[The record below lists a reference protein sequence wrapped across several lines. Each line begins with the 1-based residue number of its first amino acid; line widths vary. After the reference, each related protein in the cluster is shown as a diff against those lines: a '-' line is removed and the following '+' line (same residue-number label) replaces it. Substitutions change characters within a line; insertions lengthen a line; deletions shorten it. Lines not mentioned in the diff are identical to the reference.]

1 VSEIPRL
8 CAEAFARPAG
18 TQVVEFEGRWY
29 GWEDLK
35 KVRDQLE
42 SLLEASG
49 IPADAPVT
57 FIPRNRPW
65 AVAVLLGLLAQGRT
79 IRMVY
84 AFQSPTGIVRDI
96 RRLGAPLV
104 IAASEEFCDPVV
116 EALQADGYAG
126 IAVDGLEAKPVDG
139 AATLRGDA
147 QYTPAS
153 DPKVEILTSGTTG
166 PPKQFPVEYGM
177 IDKLLAGGT
186 SGNQQV
192 ADAASMPP
200 VLLYMPIGNISGIY
214 STIPTFVRGN
224 RAVLL
229 DRFNIAG
236 WRDYVKRH
244 YPKMAGLP
252 PAGVQ
257 MVLDAKI
264 PKEELSGLMGIGT
277 GAAPLDP
284 SVQKAFEEY
293 YDIPIL
299 ISYGATE
306 FGGPVT
312 ATSLKDIEEFGSS
325 KRGSV
330 GRAIGGAK
338 LRIIDPE
345 TQQELPAG
353 SEGLLEVVS
362 PRIGPDWIR
371 TSDLAMIDEDGFLYH
386 RGRADG
392 AIMRGG
398 FKVLPETIERALLLH
413 PDISAAGVVGVK
425 DRRLGEVPG
434 AAIQVRPGHNQPSP
448 ENVEA
453 HLREHVMATHV
464 PVHWRFVDELPKTL
478 SFKVHRPALLDLFA
492 DVAAD

>member
-1 VSEIPRL
+1 MSEIPRL
-8 CAEAFARPAG
+8 CAETLFRPG
-18 TQVVEFEGRWY
+18 GKGVVEFEGKWY
-29 GWEDLK
+29 DWDELRN
-35 KVRDQLE
+35 VRDQVEGLI
-42 SLLEASG
+42 EASG
-49 IPADAPVT
+49 IADDAPIT

-65 AVAVLLGLLAQGRT
+65 AVAVLFALLAQGRT

-96 RRLGAPLV
+96 RRLAAPLV
-104 IAASEEFCDPVV
+104 IAAEQEFSEQVV
-116 EALQADGYAG
+116 EALKDDKYAG
-126 IAVDGLEAKPVDG
+126 IAVDGLDARAVEG
-139 AATLRGDA
+139 AEQIGSDT
-147 QYTPAS
+147 QFTPAEH
-153 DPKVEILTSGTTG
+153 PRVEILTSGTTG
-166 PPKQFPVEYGM
+166 PPKQFPIEYAM

-186 SGNQQV
+186 SGNQDV
-192 ADAASMPP
+192 SNAADLPP
-200 VLLYMPIGNISGIY
+200 VLLYMPFGNISGIY
-214 STIPTFVRGN
+214 TTIPTFVRGH
-224 RAVLL
+224 RVALL
-229 DRFNIAG
+229 DRFTVDG
-236 WRDYVKRH
+236 WRDYVQRH
-244 YPKMAGLP
+244 SPKTAGLP

-257 MVLDAKI
+257 MVLDADI
-264 PKEELSGLMGIGT
+264 PKEEISCLMAIGT

-284 SVQKAFEEY
+284 TVQKAFEEK

-312 ATSLKDIEEFGSS
+312 ATSLKDIEEFGSA

-338 LRIIDPE
+338 LRVIDPE
-345 TQQELPAG
+345 AGEELPAG
-353 SEGLLEVVS
+353 QEGLLEVVS

-434 AAIQVRPGHNQPSP
+434 AAIQVKAGHARPSR
-448 ENVEA
+448 EEIEA
-453 HLREHVMATHV
+453 HLRENVMATHI

-478 SFKVHRPALLDLFA
+478 SYKVHRPSLQELFA

>member
-1 VSEIPRL
+1 MSEIPRL
-8 CAEAFARPAG
+8 CAEALQRPGG
-18 TQVVEFEGRWY
+18 TGVVEFEGEWFD
-29 GWEDLK
+29 WDDLRQ
-35 KVRDQLE
+35 VRDQVE
-42 SLLEASG
+42 SLIAPSG
-49 IPADAPVT
+49 LPDDAPVT

-65 AVAVLLGLLAQGRT
+65 AVAVLFALLAQGRT

-84 AFQSPTGIVRDI
+84 AFQSPSGIVRDI
-96 RRLGAPLV
+96 RRLASPLV
-104 IAASEEFCDPVV
+104 IAAEQEFSEPVV
-116 EALQADGYAG
+116 EALKEDGYAG
-126 IAVDGLEAKPVDG
+126 IAVDRLG
-139 AATLRGDA
+139 ATAVEGAEKLRGDA
-147 QYTPAS
+147 KFAPA
-153 DPKVEILTSGTTG
+153 DRPRVEILTSGTTG

-186 SGNQQV
+186 SGNQAV
-192 ADAASMPP
+192 SDAAGMPP
-200 VLLYMPIGNISGIY
+200 VLLYMPFGNISGIY
-214 STIPTFVRGN
+214 STIPTFVRGH
-224 RAVLL
+224 RVVLL
-229 DRFNIAG
+229 DRFTVDG

-244 YPKMAGLP
+244 APKSAGLP

-257 MVLDAKI
+257 MVLDADI
-264 PKEELSGLMGIGT
+264 PEEELASLMAIGT

-284 SVQKAFEEY
+284 SVQRAFEERY
-293 YDIPIL
+293 GIPIL

-312 ATSLKDIEEFGSS
+312 ATTLKDIEEFGNS

-330 GRAIGGAK
+330 GRAFGGAK
-338 LRIIDPE
+338 LRVIDPE
-345 TQQELPAG
+345 TGEELPLG
-353 SEGLLEVVS
+353 EEGLLEVVS

-371 TSDLAMIDEDGFLYH
+371 TSDLAVIDEDGFLYH

-434 AAIQVRPGHNQPSP
+434 AAIRIKPGHPQPSTD
-448 ENVEA
+448 EIEA
-453 HLREHVMATHV
+453 HLRENVMATHI
-464 PVHWRFVDELPKTL
+464 PVHWRFVDDLPKTL
-478 SFKVHRPALLDLFA
+478 SFKVHRPALQELFS

>member
-1 VSEIPRL
+1 MSEIPRL
-8 CAEAFARPAG
+8 CAEALARPGG
-18 TQVVEFEGRWY
+18 TQVVEFEGEWSD
-29 GWEDLK
+29 WDDLR
-35 KVRDQLE
+35 KVRDQLDALIA
-42 SLLEASG
+42 SSG
-49 IPADAPVT
+49 IPDEAPVI

-65 AVAVLLGLLAQGRT
+65 AVAVLLALLAQGRT

-96 RRLGAPLV
+96 RRLAAPLV
-104 IAASEEFCDPVV
+104 IAAPQEFADPVV
-116 EALQADGYAG
+116 EALQTDGYAG
-126 IAVDGLEAKPVDG
+126 IAIDGLEAQAVAG
-139 AATLRGDA
+139 AESMRTGA
-147 QYTPAS
+147 QFTPAT

-166 PPKQFPVEYGM
+166 PPKQFPVAYGM

-192 ADAASMPP
+192 ADAASQPP
-200 VLLYMPIGNISGIY
+200 LLLYMPIGNISGIY
-214 STIPTFVRGN
+214 STIPTFVRGH

-229 DRFNIAG
+229 DRFNIDG

-244 YPKMAGLP
+244 APKMAGLP

-257 MVLDAKI
+257 MVLDAEI
-264 PKEELSGLMGIGT
+264 PKEELAGLMGIGT

-330 GRAIGGAK
+330 GRAFGGAK
-338 LRIIDPE
+338 LRVIDPDTGE
-345 TQQELPAG
+345 EMPTG

-371 TSDLAMIDEDGFLYH
+371 TSDLAMIDADGFLYH

-434 AAIQVRPGHNQPSP
+434 AAIQLRPGHDRPSP
-448 ENVEA
+448 EAIET

-464 PVHWRFVDELPKTL
+464 PVHWRFVEELPKTL
-478 SFKVHRPALLDLFA
+478 SFKVHRPALADLFA

>member
-1 VSEIPRL
+1 MSEIPRL
-8 CAEAFARPAG
+8 CAEALARPGG
-18 TQVVEFEGRWY
+18 TQVVEFEGEWF
-29 GWEDLK
+29 GWDDLR

-42 SLLEASG
+42 DLLAKSG
-49 IPADAPVT
+49 VPADAPVT

-65 AVAVLLGLLAQGRT
+65 AVAVLLALLAQGRT
-79 IRMVY
+79 VRMVY

-96 RRLGAPLV
+96 RRLAAPLV
-104 IAASEEFCDPVV
+104 IAADQEFSEAVV
-116 EALQADGYAG
+116 EALRADGYAG
-126 IAVDGLEAKPVDG
+126 IAIDDLVAKSVKG
-139 AATLRGDA
+139 AETVR
-147 QYTPAS
+147 S
-153 DPKVEILTSGTTG
+153 DVAFAPSGEPKVEILTSGTTG
-166 PPKQFPVEYGM
+166 PPKQFPVAYEM

-192 ADAASMPP
+192 ADAGSQPP
-200 VLLYMPIGNISGIY
+200 LLLYMPIGNISGIY

-229 DRFNIAG
+229 DRFNIEG
-236 WRDYVKRH
+236 WRDYIKRH
-244 YPKMAGLP
+244 SPKMAGLP

-257 MVLDAKI
+257 MVLDAEV

-284 SVQKAFEEY
+284 SVQQAFEEY
-293 YDIPIL
+293 YDVPIL

-312 ATSLKDIEEFGSS
+312 ATSLKDVEEFGSS

-338 LRIIDPE
+338 LRVIDPE
-345 TQQELPAG
+345 TGDELPPG
-353 SEGLLEVVS
+353 TEGLLEVVS

-434 AAIQVRPGHNQPSP
+434 AAIQVKPGHDQPSL

-478 SFKVHRPALLDLFA
+478 SFKVHRPALIELFA